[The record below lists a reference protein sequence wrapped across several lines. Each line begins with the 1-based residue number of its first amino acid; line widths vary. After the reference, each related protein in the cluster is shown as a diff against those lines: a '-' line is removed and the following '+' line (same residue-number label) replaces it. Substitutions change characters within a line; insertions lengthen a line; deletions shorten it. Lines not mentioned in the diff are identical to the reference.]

1 MTKAR
6 DIADFKFENIVDTGT
21 EGTKVA
27 SGTTAQ
33 RGSTQGQLR
42 FNSTT
47 GLAEYYTGTE
57 FKSIDAPPTVL
68 SIDDTE
74 VDSLAGGNQTIV
86 ITGSGFNSGASVTFV
101 GNAGTDFN
109 ASTTTVNSNTQITA
123 VAPKSSFLQAQE
135 PYGVKVENTSGLSA
149 TLASQI
155 NVDNAPT
162 FNVASGSLGTLADT
176 NRAASNLTTV
186 TATDN
191 EGDAITFS
199 KISGTLPTGITF
211 NSNGTFSG
219 TANAE
224 SSNTTYTFTIRA
236 TAGGKTNDR
245 EYTIVVQAPIIS
257 GQNSVDSSVSGYN
270 IYAFTTI
277 DQDLTMTVT
286 SNTTADIL
294 LVGGGGSG
302 GDSYGDNDTG
312 AGGGGAGQ
320 VLFKT
325 GHSLTAGT
333 YTLRIGD
340 GGDGKLAGNGQLT
353 TRAGEDTT
361 GFSVTAKGGGGGG
374 ANDGGSQAMQGGS
387 AGGQGARDGNST
399 NRRTSNKTTPSGWTS
414 YGNSGGI
421 SAIGN
426 YSGGGGGGAG
436 GSGGDQSGGT
446 NDGNSIGGAGGA
458 GIDMS
463 STFGTTFGESGWFAG
478 GGGGA
483 SYRGQNNQSIRTDA
497 AQGGQGGG
505 GNGNWSNDYNTGGN
519 SGNYQHG
526 YSTAINGTDGTGGG
540 GGGGAED
547 SQQISGRGSASGFG
561 GSGIILIRVAV

>member
-27 SGTTAQ
+27 TGTTGQ

-42 FNSTT
+42 FNTTT
-47 GLAEYYTGTE
+47 GLAEYYTGTQ
-57 FKSIDAPPTVL
+57 FKSIDSPPAVTSISPANLESSALPTNITITGTGFGNAVGVKFIDTNGTEIASPSVTANSSTQVTAQVPNTIL
-68 SIDDTE
+68 SANEPFSIRVTNTNSNLAGTLA
-74 VDSLAGGNQTIV
+74 DSLNIDAAPV
-86 ITGSGFNSGASVTFV
+86 F
-101 GNAGTDFN
+101 
-109 ASTTTVNSNTQITA
+109 TVA
-123 VAPKSSFLQAQE
+123 A
-135 PYGVKVENTSGLSA
+135 
-149 TLASQI
+149 
-155 NVDNAPT
+155 
-162 FNVASGSLGTLADT
+162 GSLGTLADS
-176 NRAASNLTTV
+176 NRSSAGLTAVTASDDEGDTV
-186 TATDN
+186 TFS
-191 EGDAITFS
+191 IT
-199 KISGTLPTGITF
+199 SGSIPAGLTF
-211 NSNGTFSG
+211 NSNGTWSG
-219 TANAE
+219 TANAVG
-224 SSNTTYTFTIRA
+224 SATTSTFTVTA
-236 TAGGKTNDR
+236 TDGTNTSTR
-245 EYTIVVQAPIIS
+245 QYTILVQPPLIS
-257 GQNSVDSSVSGYN
+257 GQNSVDSSVSGYL

-325 GHSLTAGT
+325 GHSLTAGS
-333 YTLRIGD
+333 YTLRVGD

-353 TRAGEDTT
+353 TRAGENTT
-361 GFSVTAKGGGGGG
+361 GFSVTANGGGGGG
-374 ANDGGSQAMQGGS
+374 ANDGGDQAMEGGS

-399 NRRTSNKTTPSGWTS
+399 NRRSSNKTTPSGWTS
-414 YGNSGGI
+414 YGSSGGI
-421 SAIGN
+421 SGSGN
-426 YSGGGGGGAG
+426 RSGGGGGGAG
-436 GSGGDQSGGT
+436 GQGGDQSGGT
-446 NDGNSIGGAGGA
+446 NDANSIGGAGGA
-458 GIDMS
+458 GVDMS
-463 STFGTTFGESGWFAG
+463 STFGTAFGESGWFAG

-483 SYRGQNNQSIRTDA
+483 SYRGPNNSTPRTDA

-547 SQQISGRGSASGFG
+547 SQQVSGRGSASGFG
-561 GSGIILIRVAV
+561 GSGIILVRVAA